1 MRKIVVTLACLSI
14 IASLSLQAGAIEVVD
29 MTGNE
34 ATLEAYMLKIKKEVD
49 SLEPRG
55 EYTIAYELI
64 NQTIAKYYSL
74 SNMQYA
80 LDHVEKHLSKL
91 QANNINSS
99 ISIFITPKGI
109 DVSKDFEL
117 TKGNIKRLSIS
128 NIVGLVIPFGGV
140 LYYMGDKLSET
151 DKANYQAAIEQ
162 TFVLVEKEKANDI
175 ISQYDLLR
183 NSMKI
188 YLDIL
193 SKSYPLDASEE
204 TKNEY
209 ISTRKRAETLKE
221 KIIDA
226 HCNYISY
233 QVISPA
239 LAEVSKEFYIATEKW
254 LGFDDKQ
261 KIMESITLLTHSF
274 HNDWLFSAS
283 EDVRKQYCEV
293 VKSLKSEIG
302 KAEWEEYKVI
312 TTMLDSNDP
321 SKPRGANAWW
331 NN

>member
-1 MRKIVVTLACLSI
+1 MRKIVVTLACLTI
-14 IASLSLQAGAIEVVD
+14 IASVSLQSGVVEVKD

-34 ATLEAYMLKIKKEVD
+34 ATPETYMNKIKKEVD

-64 NQTIAKYYSL
+64 NQSIAKYYSL
-74 SNMQYA
+74 PNMQYA
-80 LDHVEKHLSKL
+80 LDHAEKHLSKL
-91 QANNINSS
+91 QAENINSS
-99 ISIFITPKGI
+99 MSVFVTPRGMSKMEISMSLLKSFGKSALAEFFCPGAGTV
-109 DVSKDFEL
+109 VSLNE
-117 TKGNIKRLSIS
+117 GWE
-128 NIVGLVIPFGGV
+128 
-140 LYYMGDKLSET
+140 MLSEA
-151 DKANYQAAIEQ
+151 DKANYQAATEQ
-162 TFVLVEKEKANDI
+162 IFVLADKEKADDVL
-175 ISQYDLLR
+175 SQYDLLR
-183 NSMKI
+183 NSIKL
-188 YLDIL
+188 YLEVL
-193 SKSYPLDASEE
+193 SKSYPLDATEE

-209 ISTRKRAETLKE
+209 ILTRKRANALKE

-226 HCNYISY
+226 RCNYISY
-233 QVISPA
+233 QVISPT

-254 LGFDDKQ
+254 LAFDDKQ

-293 VKSLKSEIG
+293 IKSLKNEIG

-331 NN
+331 GN